1 MTVMT
6 EPSQRRAYIRHEPQQ
21 RLVLALCQVP
31 VSVLDSLS
39 NTVNM
44 RCYIFT
50 SILSFLFF
58 SLFLPCVLA
67 QVLRDDSPIW
77 VQGAFED
84 ATVTA
89 NDTSYNAGGTI
100 TVNGFVLNI
109 PRNLLVQFP
118 AAWVPWRDFVASKSD
133 FIGFETLV
141 MGNTIEGD
149 PRVGQVVITEFFEGL
164 SFGFIESL
172 NYTDGSM
179 KIENGPTVR
188 ISDPN
193 GVFSVGYDGASFMT
207 ADDQSPS
214 ITAFSGFPMC
224 IPRNGSDPLCP
235 LSNRPT
241 GRPGIFRAPDP
252 LVMAPFL
259 PGDLI
264 TFSGFRRG
272 DEVIAFSI
280 VAQNVQITT
289 GDDIVYIRMEL
300 ALLGIFSP
308 SPAAEIADSRFIGF
322 SSNPRTS
329 VTLYA
334 LDVNPCTGE
343 TTERMIAG
351 VGLRGG
357 RNFQNKFEYRNEIL
371 FGYTREYR
379 AVAEIDGVPITRRT
393 RNGIL
398 AGSYIQP
405 VNVWVQ
411 TEMDIP
417 GLFANGVP
425 FEFREME
432 FLTKGVGRDEN
443 GNVWG
448 PLDPF
453 PQSLVPISAPNCG
466 GVNSRIQRRRT
477 FGSRFGRMKAEA
489 VAGADNKGT
498 EEPEVVVAPAEIAA
512 IEEKAELDA
521 VLEQDQIESL
531 FGDGPQLQ

>member
-1 MTVMT
+1 MLTHLF
-6 EPSQRRAYIRHEPQQ
+6 SHF
-21 RLVLALCQVP
+21 L
-31 VSVLDSLS
+31 SSLS
-39 NTVNM
+39 ILLLLM
-44 RCYIFT
+44 SS
-50 SILSFLFF
+50 SI
-58 SLFLPCVLA
+58 LA

-84 ATVTA
+84 ATVTV

-100 TVNGFVLNI
+100 TVNGFIMNI
-109 PRNLLVQFP
+109 PKNLLVQFP

-133 FIGFETLV
+133 FMGFETLV

-179 KIENGPTVR
+179 KIENGPVVR

-193 GVFSVGYDGASFMT
+193 GVFSVGYDGAPFMT

-224 IPRNGSDPLCP
+224 IPRSSSDPLCP

-241 GRPGIFRAPDP
+241 GGPGIFRAPDP

-289 GDDIVYIRMEL
+289 GDNIVYIRMDL

-308 SPAAEIADSRFIGF
+308 NPAAETADSRFIGF
-322 SSNPRTS
+322 SSNSRAS

-334 LDVNPCTGE
+334 LDVDPCTGE
-343 TTERMIAG
+343 TRERMIAG

-379 AVAEIDGVPITRRT
+379 AVAEIDGVPIIQRT
-393 RNGIL
+393 KNGIL
-398 AGSYIQP
+398 AGSYVQP

-417 GLFANGVP
+417 GLFASGVP
-425 FEFREME
+425 FEFRQME

-443 GNVWG
+443 GNIWG

-453 PQSLVPISAPNCG
+453 PQSLVPISPLDCGTGVSTRNVSADDVASEVKGRAPVTG
-466 GVNSRIQRRRT
+466 PVRSHVEKRRT
-477 FGSRFGRMKAEA
+477 FGSRLGRMRAEA
-489 VAGADNKGT
+489 VAGADNKDT
-498 EEPEVVVAPAEIAA
+498 DEPEMNIAPAELAA
-512 IEEKAELDA
+512 IKEKAKLDA
-521 VLEQDQIESL
+521 ILEQDQIEPL
-531 FGDGPQLQ
+531 FGVDGPVEQLQ